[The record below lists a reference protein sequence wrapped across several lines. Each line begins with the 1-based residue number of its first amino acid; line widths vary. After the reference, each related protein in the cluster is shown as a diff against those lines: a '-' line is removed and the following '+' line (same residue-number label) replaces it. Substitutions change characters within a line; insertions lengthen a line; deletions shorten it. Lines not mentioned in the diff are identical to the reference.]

1 MEIGKVQKPVW
12 KIYLGVFSED
22 SSFDD
27 GRLYCP
33 LTLHHVIACYNIN
46 RGCHYFDA
54 TVCPNE
60 AETCISVNVSEA
72 CLSAEVSAASR
83 KQEAFVYKMS

>member
-1 MEIGKVQKPVW
+1 M
-12 KIYLGVFSED
+12 LSED

-27 GRLYCP
+27 GRLYSH
-33 LTLHHVIACYNIN
+33 LALHHVIACYNIN
-46 RGCHYFDA
+46 RGCHYFDV

-72 CLSAEVSAASR
+72 CPSAEVSAASR
-83 KQEAFVYKMS
+83 KREAFAYKKS